1 MEKIDRMEAHAV
13 LHQVMTTT
21 TTFDGGRIISGG
33 LAKRPQITLLALFW
47 NSIVELIFTLKC
59 NGIYCPGESRRLKS
73 LVDRMTCVM
82 PELPVPHHIMD
93 DLVVSEVFSTWKSRL
108 HL

>member
-1 MEKIDRMEAHAV
+1 MEAHAV

-47 NSIVELIFTLKC
+47 NSGANLYFGMQWDLL
-59 NGIYCPGESRRLKS
+59 PRR
-73 LVDRMTCVM
+73 
-82 PELPVPHHIMD
+82 E
-93 DLVVSEVFSTWKSRL
+93 
-108 HL
+108 